1 MAKNVVTDIL
11 SQGHILRT
19 LWGFLFPVCTT
30 CHHRKYCSVRLWLT
44 SKEKKHRNTP
54 RNRGDDGKV
63 CWGKIKPRLLW
74 PRKMERFL
82 HSRERLCSR
91 RWLPVL
97 TVTSGLELAAWDS
110 VRSHVLRAQSPR
122 LPPPQAHPQ
131 VVASLA
137 SEWPAVNWGSISM
150 PGRRA
155 HRTQGNIVATFTCSK
170 EMISLKA
177 GIRMRGSVGWDLQE
191 PQVLGFVFLRSW
203 RAGTATL
210 LAYSW
215 VLAVQQASSSS
226 TV

>member
-1 MAKNVVTDIL
+1 M
-11 SQGHILRT
+11 
-19 LWGFLFPVCTT
+19 
-30 CHHRKYCSVRLWLT
+30 T
-44 SKEKKHRNTP
+44 SK
-54 RNRGDDGKV
+54 DGEISPQQGAALQQALV
-63 CWGKIKPRLLW
+63 ACP
-74 PRKMERFL
+74 
-82 HSRERLCSR
+82 HSDLRSAA
-91 RWLPVL
+91 
-97 TVTSGLELAAWDS
+97 SELAAWDS

-122 LPPPQAHPQ
+122 LSPHQPHPQ

-191 PQVLGFVFLRSW
+191 SRVFEFVFLGSW

-215 VLAVQQASSSS
+215 VLTFQQASSSS